1 MRLRGAGLVVALALA
16 AVACGGEEET
26 QPTVTVGPGAESP
39 LQAVDE
45 LVEHLDTPDF
55 AAAAALAVPNHA
67 ALASLAESATFKEVA
82 EALRLGDADVAA
94 NFWSGFAQA
103 SSTFFDGEVS
113 TADGP
118 PTDEQGVGFH
128 TVVIMSE
135 AGGRREVLVRDID
148 GYRVDLFASFGGGLA
163 ARMIGPVERLLV
175 TDTEDA
181 RLILDELK
189 AIVPSLAAAAGASGA
204 PPEASQHL
212 IQLIELITRLG

>member
-1 MRLRGAGLVVALALA
+1 MRLKALGAALVLA
-16 AVACGGEEET
+16 AAACGGEPET
-26 QPTVTVGPGAESP
+26 QPAGTAGPGAESP

-45 LVEHLDTPDF
+45 LVEHLASPDF
-55 AAAAALAVPNHA
+55 SAAAALAVPNHA
-67 ALASLAESATFKEVA
+67 ALASLAESATFREVA
-82 EALRLGDADVAA
+82 EALRRGDAEVAA

-103 SSTFFDGEVS
+103 SSAFLVGEVS

-118 PTDEQGVGFH
+118 PTNKQGLGFH

-135 AGGRREVLVRDID
+135 AGGRREVLVRDVD

-175 TDTEDA
+175 TDTDDA

-189 AIVPSLAAAAGASGA
+189 AIVPSLAAAAEQSGA
-204 PPEASQHL
+204 PPEVSQHL
-212 IQLIELITRLG
+212 IQLIELITRVG